1 MKLGLVTD
9 SLAAYPLEKAAAIC
23 RNLGLEQVELGCG
36 NWSPAPH
43 VDLKT
48 LTADSA
54 ARSRLLDT
62 LAENGLAI
70 SALNCSGNPL
80 FPGEKGER
88 DRAVAA
94 DTFLLAE
101 QLGLDT
107 VVMMSGL
114 PGGCPEDRTPTWIV
128 TSWPPE
134 TEEILRYQWKAAVP
148 VWKGLAARARDHGVR
163 HIALEFHGWQLVY
176 NVETLRRLQNEVG
189 GDLLGVNLDPSHLFW
204 MGADPI
210 EVAKALADCIYH
222 VHIKDVRIEPAAGQ
236 NTLLDTKGVLEYASR
251 SWNFVT
257 PGSGHGADWWR
268 AFLRTLRES
277 GYDGALSIEQED
289 YTIPLE
295 EALKKAVSLLRQ
307 VLPA

>member
-9 SLAAYPLEKAAAIC
+9 SLAAYPLERAAAIC
-23 RNLGLEQVELGCG
+23 RELGLEQVELGCG

-43 VDLKT
+43 VDLKQ
-48 LTADSA
+48 LTADA
-54 ARSRLLDT
+54 GARRRLLDI

-134 TEEILRYQWKAAVP
+134 TEEILRYQWQAAAP
-148 VWKGLAARARDHGVR
+148 VWRGLAARARDHGVR

-176 NVETLRRLQNEVG
+176 NVETLRRLQSEVG

-204 MGADPI
+204 MGADPL

-222 VHIKDVRIEPAAGQ
+222 VHIKDVRLEPAAGQ

-268 AFLRTLRES
+268 AFLRTLREC

-295 EALKKAVSLLRQ
+295 EALK
-307 VLPA
+307 